1 MSGQHSVGETVCAKK
16 CYVFPTSRDFFLF
29 NLGLAPLFQT
39 SLLTA
44 ASETNDTIKKY
55 KQPTA
60 TVIVHLFFKISVPG
74 LFHIKCRRFEESW
87 AFQWGISDLRSNPK
101 NNDFLYDWYGMC
113 QSRRSCPIRSHPANP
128 QKPRSNSV
136 ST

>member
-60 TVIVHLFFKISVPG
+60 TVIVHLFFKISVQG

-101 NNDFLYDWYGMC
+101 NNDWIRLVWHV
-113 QSRRSCPIRSHPANP
+113 PIKKILPYH
-128 QKPRSNSV
+128 QKPPCKPSETEV
-136 ST
+136 